1 MTEKTRMTATDKIN
15 KQWETDAKAAF
26 KVVDDKYTG
35 DTKQLKVYE
44 GLLQTTNDKKGLWD
58 TAEKA
63 YNDHLLLAE
72 YTDNAVKA
80 KTAEDTSDITAQK
93 DVVTARGLAA
103 DANKK
108 VKDAIKAEA
117 DKRKELDDEKDALI
131 LLETKVQE
139 ALNVCESKQ
148 YANFRTTFQGATT
161 KRGENLATIKT
172 LMDKREKDALA
183 KKPGSGKAGARCER
197 PRSNGD
203 ARGRKACEAELCCG
217 AASKLIGQTE
227 VTIETCQKL
236 DATKYSYQPPRAA
249 MGLAMPAVESWD
261 FVCIAGAQRVLAA
274 AAAAAAAGLMMQ

>member
-1 MTEKTRMTATDKIN
+1 
-15 KQWETDAKAAF
+15 
-26 KVVDDKYTG
+26 
-35 DTKQLKVYE
+35 
-44 GLLQTTNDKKGLWD
+44 
-58 TAEKA
+58 
-63 YNDHLLLAE
+63 
-72 YTDNAVKA
+72 VKA
-80 KTAEDTSDITAQK
+80 KMTEDSSDIAEQK
-93 DVVTARGLAA
+93 AVVTARGLATE
-103 DANKK
+103 ANTK

-117 DKRKELDDEKDALI
+117 DKRDELDKEKVVCAG
-131 LLETKVQE
+131 LEVKVQE
-139 ALNVCESKQ
+139 ALEVFESKQ
-148 YANFRTTFQGATT
+148 YVNFRKTFQDATG

-172 LMDKREKDALA
+172 LIDKREKDALA

-203 ARGRKACEAELCCG
+203 ARGRVACEADLCCG

-236 DATKYSYQPPRAA
+236 DATKYSYQPPRGA